1 MFDSPEE
8 QDKIKAIFEGIY
20 SKEKVLIPRF
30 REALINTDPIGL
42 YVATKDQHYIS

>member
-8 QDKIKAIFEGIY
+8 QDKIKTIFEGIY